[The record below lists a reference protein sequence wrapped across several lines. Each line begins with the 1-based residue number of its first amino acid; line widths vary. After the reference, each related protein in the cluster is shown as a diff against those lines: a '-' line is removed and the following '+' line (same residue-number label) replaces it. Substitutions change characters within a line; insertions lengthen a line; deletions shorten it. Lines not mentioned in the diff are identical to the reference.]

1 MKKFEEEFWDRPPVR
16 RVPDL
21 EPDFDK
27 FKREYLD
34 KMEPITEE
42 ERRSIAERNRQLLV
56 KRARQKRR
64 ILSMAACAAVAVGV
78 VGTAIWLG
86 HDGAVVPHPESG
98 AETSEGAEESIHTVE
113 SSAPIENTTGYTE
126 MSNPHLQDDVVT
138 YNEAVQLTG
147 LPLIKADELEGFVE
161 YRVSKA
167 VGKVTTVNY
176 VFNNFNVYIHCDN
189 SEIPLDSGLLLQNY
203 VNKDFLYKETIIEG
217 IGSRTM
223 VYYMSPDGILF
234 VGNVTDKTVDES
246 IELLNSLIFD

>member
-98 AETSEGAEESIHTVE
+98 AEETD
-113 SSAPIENTTGYTE
+113 SAVSTTETTE
-126 MSNPHLQDDVVT
+126 TDGTTETTDRHMEDIDVWT
-138 YNEAVQLTG
+138 YEDVIQLTG
-147 LPLIKADELEGFVE
+147 LPLVKADDIEGFRK
-161 YRVSKA
+161 YRIN
-167 VGKVTTVNY
+167 TVNKITEEIVY
-176 VFNNFNVYIHCDN
+176 IFENANVYIHIKAAGIHASSVSN
-189 SEIPLDSGLLLQNY
+189 ITEYNGYKFYVTQLQVSENRKLI
-203 VNKDFLYKETIIEG
+203 
-217 IGSRTM
+217 
-223 VYYMSPDGILF
+223 
-234 VGNVTDKTVDES
+234 TVDYFAEDGLFYTIES
-246 IELLNSLIFD
+246 DALTADECIALLNSLIM

>member
-98 AETSEGAEESIHTVE
+98 AEETDSVVS
-113 SSAPIENTTGYTE
+113 TTETTE
-126 MSNPHLQDDVVT
+126 TDGTTETTDRHVDDNVLT
-138 YNEAVQLTG
+138 YDEVVQLTG
-147 LPLIKADELEGFVE
+147 LPLVKADDMAGFVE
-161 YRVSKA
+161 YEL
-167 VGKVTTVNY
+167 
-176 VFNNFNVYIHCDN
+176 DN
-189 SEIPLDSGLLLQNY
+189 KNTKPMW
-203 VNKDFLYKETIIEG
+203 V
-217 IGSRTM
+217 R
-223 VYYMSPDGILF
+223 
-234 VGNVTDKTVDES
+234 
-246 IELLNSLIFD
+246 LIFDNSIIYVYCHGLEVPELKDPQPIAYDEKVFDVEQNVDDVDEITVKVRHESLTCDVTFWGRFSNTSVDEAIQILNTLVF

>member
-86 HDGAVVPHPESG
+86 HDGAVMPHPESG
-98 AETSEGAEESIHTVE
+98 AEETD
-113 SSAPIENTTGYTE
+113 SAVSTTETTE
-126 MSNPHLQDDVVT
+126 TDGTTETTDRHMEDIDVWT
-138 YNEAVQLTG
+138 YEDVIQLTG
-147 LPLIKADELEGFVE
+147 LPLVKADDIEGFLE
-161 YRVSKA
+161 YQVDEK
-167 VGKVTTVNY
+167 NEEPYWIIY
-176 VFNNFNVYIHCDN
+176 VFEQGAIYVHLNVANFPELPNAQSVILNEKQYLVNQSLFAENQIKLDIYFSSN
-189 SEIPLDSGLLLQNY
+189 SKVLFTGEF
-203 VNKDFLYKETIIEG
+203 VN
-217 IGSRTM
+217 
-223 VYYMSPDGILF
+223 MSVEDAVQLFNILVF
-234 VGNVTDKTVDES
+234 
-246 IELLNSLIFD
+246 

>member
-98 AETSEGAEESIHTVE
+98 AEETDSVVS
-113 SSAPIENTTGYTE
+113 TTETTE
-126 MSNPHLQDDVVT
+126 TDGTTETTDRHVDDNVLT
-138 YNEAVQLTG
+138 YDEVVQLTG
-147 LPLIKADELEGFVE
+147 LPLVKADDMAGFVE
-161 YRVSKA
+161 YRVDEENLNPEWVKIA
-167 VGKVTTVNY
+167 FDQGL
-176 VFNNFNVYIHCDN
+176 VYIYGNKIN
-189 SEIPLDSGLLLQNY
+189 SPELLTPYSVVYENKTFYVEKSTGDKNETTIKIRYDSSTN
-203 VNKDFLYKETIIEG
+203 D
-217 IGSRTM
+217 
-223 VYYMSPDGILF
+223 
-234 VGNVTDKTVDES
+234 VTFWGRFSNISVDEA
-246 IELLNSLIFD
+246 IQILNTLVF